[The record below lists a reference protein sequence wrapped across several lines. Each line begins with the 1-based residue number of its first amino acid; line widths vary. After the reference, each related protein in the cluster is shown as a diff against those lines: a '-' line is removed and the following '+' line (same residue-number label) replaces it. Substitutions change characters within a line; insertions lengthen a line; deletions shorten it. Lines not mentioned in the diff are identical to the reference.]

1 MKLKTNETLVMNI
14 YAGLISQEY
23 TKVQL
28 VEIQKVI
35 ENQTAFVV
43 GLIKEMNGE
52 KVCKECG
59 ETLEHRENVLEDLD
73 NLADLVSEKIEW
85 LENKSVVKSE
95 ATSVELV
102 KATSIQVMEGLEAVI
117 RGLMKTV
124 ESMLKEREAGEEDW
138 TREDIQEIYDILEA
152 THEVYKK
159 RKGDMTTSKDVVIE
173 NPKTEKELKIEKFK
187 KDIFRL
193 ENRLTATIV
202 STRLLLPGDPLKQ
215 SNLYLIEEY
224 KTELEALK
232 EEYKKL
238 LK

>member
-73 NLADLVSEKIEW
+73 NLADLVSEKIE
-85 LENKSVVKSE
+85 
-95 ATSVELV
+95 
-102 KATSIQVMEGLEAVI
+102 Q
-117 RGLMKTV
+117 
-124 ESMLKEREAGEEDW
+124 
-138 TREDIQEIYDILEA
+138 
-152 THEVYKK
+152 
-159 RKGDMTTSKDVVIE
+159 
-173 NPKTEKELKIEKFK
+173 
-187 KDIFRL
+187 
-193 ENRLTATIV
+193 
-202 STRLLLPGDPLKQ
+202 
-215 SNLYLIEEY
+215 LYN
-224 KTELEALK
+224 
-232 EEYKKL
+232 
-238 LK
+238 